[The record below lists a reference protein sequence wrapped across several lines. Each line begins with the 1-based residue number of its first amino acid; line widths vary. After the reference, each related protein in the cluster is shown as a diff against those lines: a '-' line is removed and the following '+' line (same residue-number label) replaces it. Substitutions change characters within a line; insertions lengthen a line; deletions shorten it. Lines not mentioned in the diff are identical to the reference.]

1 MNIHKIDILIKS
13 FKSNFSLFF
22 NIFFRK
28 KKTLKVKKNLN
39 KKSQIPIFKGNDH
52 NFKRGFEMN
61 ELINEYSTVL
71 AEEENLLDIL
81 TEKQK
86 VLRKAITEKDWE
98 SLTGHINEVNL
109 ISDSFQKFDLR
120 RDEIQDQL
128 KTDELKPYFER
139 LGRLRTKLLKCKV
152 ENQVISNYVNVTREF
167 IAEVVEKALPQTRNK
182 NYTKYGTIT
191 QTQPASV
198 LVNVRG

>member
-1 MNIHKIDILIKS
+1 
-13 FKSNFSLFF
+13 
-22 NIFFRK
+22 
-28 KKTLKVKKNLN
+28 
-39 KKSQIPIFKGNDH
+39 
-52 NFKRGFEMN
+52 MN

-152 ENQVISNYVNVTREF
+152 ENQVISNYVNVTRQF
-167 IAEVVEKALPQTRNK
+167 ISDVVEKALPQTRNK
-182 NYTKYGTIT
+182 NYTKTGAL
-191 QTQPASV
+191 TQPQTSSV
-198 LVNVRG
+198 LVDVRG